1 MKRNTGNLETRLNTP
16 VYSSPFSLVQK
27 DARDVWN
34 YKMFPSLLDL
44 CLPAL
49 RMKSASRQWK
59 FRGHQT
65 EWIGWR
71 GWRNSISRAAR
82 VEKWAHIFNPLF
94 GGNDVLAGWRSA
106 LSMFIAVASPLGFIT
121 KIYEEPGSLKCLLY
135 RRRVKVDEE
144 LRPLPTSWKRSFL

>member
-1 MKRNTGNLETRLNTP
+1 MLVANENSAAIKLNGSDDEGEET
-16 VYSSPFSLVQK
+16 
-27 DARDVWN
+27 A
-34 YKMFPSLLDL
+34 FPG
-44 CLPAL
+44 L
-49 RMKSASRQWK
+49 RESK
-59 FRGHQT
+59 
-65 EWIGWR
+65 
-71 GWRNSISRAAR
+71 
-82 VEKWAHIFNPLF
+82 KWAHIFNPLF